1 MEWLRNMKIL
11 KKKRK
16 QNRYTDIMTSR
27 NWVSTLLFI
36 IIGFIILFL
45 LGLAKKNDINKNTN
59 YSCGKI
65 YDYYK
70 DTKGHSNILFKYYVK
85 KREYT
90 YMYVGGKFKDCE
102 KTGWCI
108 GKCYV
113 VEYSSKNPENSRMN
127 FDKPCNCDSINIEIP
142 PPN

>member
-1 MEWLRNMKIL
+1 MNKNDWIAIVASFVFLSI
-11 KKKRK
+11 
-16 QNRYTDIMTSR
+16 
-27 NWVSTLLFI
+27 FI
-36 IIGFIILFL
+36 IFYRNR
-45 LGLAKKNDINKNTN
+45 KDKDIKENHSI
-59 YSCGKI
+59 SCGTI
-65 YDYYK
+65 SNYYFT
-70 DTKGHSNILFKYYVK
+70 TKGITTINYFYFVNGKQVTGGAGNKY
-85 KREYT
+85 
-90 YMYVGGKFKDCE
+90 FKDCE